1 MTHLSRT
8 CYDKLKR
15 PEESRARLRGT
26 VDVKGLGPMETY
38 LVPGLADEESD
49 ARAMPTGGFYS
60 ARSRSSVTV
69 VPPAEDAAAT
79 AGATAALASP
89 SLAGL
94 HMRSPR
100 GSVELHLSPAEAAAE
115 TAAATAEAA
124 ALLREDGSK

>member
-8 CYDKLKR
+8 SYDKLKR
-15 PEESRARLRGT
+15 PAESRARMRGT

-49 ARAMPTGGFYS
+49 ARAAPSGGFYS
-60 ARSRSSVTV
+60 ARPSVTL
-69 VPPAEDAAAT
+69 PAEDAAAT

-115 TAAATAEAA
+115 TAAATAEAQ
-124 ALLREDGSK
+124 ALLRKDAPK

>member
-1 MTHLSRT
+1 MTHMSRAS
-8 CYDKLKR
+8 YDKLQR

-38 LVPGLADEESD
+38 LVPGLADEEGD
-49 ARAMPTGGFYS
+49 ARAVPTSGFYS
-60 ARSRSSVTV
+60 SRSRSSVTV
-69 VPPAEDAAAT
+69 VPPTEDAAAT
-79 AGATAALASP
+79 ASATAALASP

-115 TAAATAEAA
+115 TAAATAEAE
-124 ALLREDGSK
+124 ALLRNDAS

>member
-1 MTHLSRT
+1 MTHLSRAS
-8 CYDKLKR
+8 YDKLKR
-15 PEESRARLRGT
+15 PAESRARLRGT

-49 ARAMPTGGFYS
+49 ARAAPTGGFYS
-60 ARSRSSVTV
+60 ARSSVTV
-69 VPPAEDAAAT
+69 VPPAEDVAAT
-79 AGATAALASP
+79 ADATAALASP

-94 HMRSPR
+94 HFRSPR

-124 ALLREDGSK
+124 ALLREDAPK